1 MNARGF
7 CRNRILLGLVLLF
20 AAVAAH
26 GGTITGRLLDSG
38 GKPLSGSRV
47 VWTAFRDDEELLVEQ
62 TEGTTP
68 AALGEAKTDE
78 AGRFRVA
85 FEKPGVL
92 VALRIVTAG
101 SAEAR
106 MAGPYD
112 SGDTTDL
119 SDVRLPGSAKLSGR
133 IVDDTGK
140 AVALARVTIVGASG
154 GFGEGE
160 VVFLSETKAGADGSF
175 VMVDAPEGSRAISAR
190 AAGFIPMTRFALEER
205 SDERIVMRRGGVVR
219 GTVTDPAGKPAEGA
233 IVTCEDVAART
244 DASGAYLLAGVAHG
258 TRTVETIYKEDF
270 AARNEAVK
278 VPRDAEAQAPLRLA
292 KAAAVA
298 GTVIEESTRR
308 PVAGARISLLNPGRF
323 FGGRRAARLGRTDA
337 RGRFRVGGLGAH
349 HYAVLAW
356 RDGYLPATIPNVAAA
371 LASPGSVAIALQR
384 AATVA
389 GVVSDDKGQPAGGAR
404 VRIQR
409 DPNMRALLRGASLAS
424 VFGQLSAVTGPDG
437 AFLLRGLPAFKGA
450 IIEATKSGFA
460 AARKLGMS
468 WKTGEQVKGV
478 TLALKRGLT
487 ASGKVIDGSN
497 VAIAGAQIHAQKR
510 DLGPGGGRGAL
521 VMRMASGQA
530 DKPDAVSGADGTF
543 TVGSLEEG
551 DYAVSVSRDG
561 YARRTVASLEV
572 KGPDVSKWPPIVL
585 SAGTAVA
592 GSVKSAQGQP
602 VIGAQIFAVG
612 ESAGRPLDASTDGD
626 GRFRIAGLAAD
637 RPIRLMISADG
648 FASVQRNVT
657 PPAEDLA
664 IVLKST
670 GAVRGRVEDAGT
682 KNPITDFTIGRMAG
696 PGAFG
701 GGMQIQVRSGQIGS
715 GDRSFQSAD
724 GTFEL
729 TDVPPGKW
737 TIRASASSYR
747 NADVSGVDVNE
758 GETKEG
764 VVLSLKKGGSL
775 AGRVLDPQK
784 GTGVPNASV
793 TWRAQGG
800 GGMGGFG
807 GVMILG
813 GGGNNATA
821 TDADGRFGFDG
832 LPDGKVTI
840 NASHPDYL
848 EASRDVNP
856 DDQQSVD
863 ITLGTGG
870 SIAGTVVARDQRTP
884 LGAAQVS
891 LNEEGDS
898 TAFANDSTKTD
909 GSGNFSFDHLRA
921 ARYRLTAQST
931 TGNSQPKEVILGD
944 NQAQGGVL
952 LQMISGALV
961 MGTVSGLPAG
971 RLGGVRIFAAAQD
984 YNDSV
989 VTDDNGKFTLKDV
1002 PSPSV
1007 VRLNASTS
1015 FMQGRSTSMTLE
1027 VPAGATELPVEIVFA
1042 GVSRLSGRVTRGG
1055 KPLGGLF
1062 VSAVPEQPGGQGQ
1075 RFSGQTDENG
1085 SYSLDGMSD
1094 GTYQVSV
1101 NGQGVGYRKA
1111 FAVAGDTSGDIA
1123 LPGVALSGSVID
1135 TTTSQP
1141 IEGASVQA
1149 EIGSETQATSIKR
1162 TITDSNGSYSIDD
1175 LDPGNYQVSA
1185 RKSGYQMKTQTLSVA
1200 SDAAQLDFTLQPGA
1214 GVQIRV
1220 VDLQWGLPLKAVNV
1234 LAFAANGTVASQGS
1248 VSLDATGTGEIPSLT
1263 QGRYSIYVFS
1273 DGYASRTLAAVDVPA
1288 PLVTI
1293 VMTPGGRVDVRTAVG
1308 FSGRIVD
1315 ASGSLYLLGAFNLTG
1330 GVSPQPPITTWQH
1343 VAPGSYNLYVQTPGA
1358 EKAYPFSVLEGQITT
1373 VVVQ

>member
-1 MNARGF
+1 F
-7 CRNRILLGLVLLF
+7 V
-20 AAVAAH
+20 
-26 GGTITGRLLDSG
+26 
-38 GKPLSGSRV
+38 
-47 VWTAFRDDEELLVEQ
+47 
-62 TEGTTP
+62 
-68 AALGEAKTDE
+68 
-78 AGRFRVA
+78 
-85 FEKPGVL
+85 
-92 VALRIVTAG
+92 
-101 SAEAR
+101 
-106 MAGPYD
+106 
-112 SGDTTDL
+112 
-119 SDVRLPGSAKLSGR
+119 
-133 IVDDTGK
+133 
-140 AVALARVTIVGASG
+140 
-154 GFGEGE
+154 
-160 VVFLSETKAGADGSF
+160 SETKAGADGSF
-175 VMVDAPEGSRAISAR
+175 AMADAPEGSRAISAR
-190 AAGFIPMTRFALEER
+190 AAGFIPLTRFALEQR
-205 SDERIVMRRGGVVR
+205 SDERIVMRRGGIVR
-219 GTVTDPAGKPAEGA
+219 GTVTDAAGKPAEGA
-233 IVTCEDVAART
+233 IVICDDVAARA
-244 DASGAYLLAGVAHG
+244 DASGVYRLEGVAYG
-258 TRTVETIYKEDF
+258 TRAVETIYKEDF

-278 VPRDAEAQAPLRLA
+278 VLREAEAETPLRLA

-298 GTVIEESTRR
+298 GSVIEESTRK
-308 PVAGARISLLNPGRF
+308 PIAGVRISLLNPGRL
-323 FGGRRAARLGRTDA
+323 FGGRRAARLGHTDA

-349 HYAVLAW
+349 HYTVSAS

-384 AATVA
+384 AATMA

-409 DPNMRALLRGASLAS
+409 DPNMRALLRGASVQS
-424 VFGQLSAVTGPDG
+424 VFGQLTAMTGPDG

-460 AARKLGMS
+460 SARKLGMS

-487 ASGKVIDGSN
+487 ASGKVVDGQN
-497 VAIAGAQIHAQKR
+497 LAVAGAQIYAQKR
-510 DLGPGGGRGAL
+510 DLGPGGGRGGFA
-521 VMRMASGQA
+521 MRVGTGQA
-530 DKPDAVSGADGTF
+530 DKADAVSGADGTF
-543 TVGSLEEG
+543 TVGGLEEG
-551 DYAVSVSRDG
+551 DYAVSVTRDG
-561 YARRTVASLEV
+561 YARKAVTSLEV

-585 SAGTAVA
+585 SAGMAVA
-592 GSVKSAQGQP
+592 GSVKGAQGQP

-637 RPIRLMISADG
+637 RPLRLMISADG
-648 FASVQRNVT
+648 FASAQRNVT
-657 PPAEDLA
+657 PPAEDLS

-670 GAVRGRVEDAGT
+670 GTVRGRVEDAAT

-696 PGAFG
+696 PGGFG
-701 GGMQIQVRSGQIGS
+701 GGMQIQIRNGQVGN
-715 GDRSFQSAD
+715 GDRTFQSAD

-747 NADVSGVDVNE
+747 NADVSGVEVVE

-807 GVMILG
+807 GMMVLG

-821 TDADGRFGFDG
+821 TDADGRFSFDG
-832 LPDGKVTI
+832 LPDGKVTV
-840 NASHPDYL
+840 NASHSDYL

-856 DDQQSVD
+856 DDQPSVD

-870 SIAGTVVARDQRTP
+870 SISGTVVGRDQRTP
-884 LGAAQVS
+884 LGGAQVS

-898 TAFANDSTKTD
+898 TAFANDSAKTD
-909 GSGNFSFDHLRA
+909 GNGNFSFDHLRA
-921 ARYRLTAQST
+921 ARYRLTAQSSA
-931 TGNSQPKEVILGD
+931 GNTQPREVVLGE
-944 NQAQGGVL
+944 NQAQSGVL
-952 LQMISGALV
+952 LTMIAGALV
-961 MGTVSGLPAG
+961 QGTVSGLPAG
-971 RLGGVRIFAAAQD
+971 RVGGVRIFASAQD
-984 YNDSV
+984 YNDNAM
-989 VTDDNGKFTLKDV
+989 TDDNGKFTLKDV

-1027 VPAGATELPVEIVFA
+1027 VPAGATEVPVEIVFA
-1042 GVSRLSGRVTRGG
+1042 GVSRLAGRVTRGG

-1062 VSAVPEQPGGQGQ
+1062 VSAVPEQAGGQGQ

-1085 SYSLDGMSD
+1085 SYSLDGMTD

-1101 NGQGVGYRKA
+1101 NGQGANYRKA
-1111 FAVAGDTSGDIA
+1111 FAVSGDTSGDVV
-1123 LPGVALSGSVID
+1123 LPGVTISGSVID

-1149 EIGSETQATSIKR
+1149 EVGNETQVPSIKR
-1162 TITDSNGSYSIDD
+1162 TLTDSNGSYSIDD
-1175 LDPGNYQVSA
+1175 VDPGNYQVSA
-1185 RKSGYQMKTQTLSVA
+1185 KKSGYQMKTQTLSVS
-1200 SDAAQLDFTLQPGA
+1200 SDTAQLDFTLQPGA

-1220 VDLQWGLPLKAVNV
+1220 VDGQTGLPLKAINA
-1234 LAFAANGTVASQGS
+1234 LAFAANGTVASQGP

-1273 DGYASRTLAAVDVPA
+1273 DGYAPRSFAAVDVPA

-1293 VMTPGGRVDVRTAVG
+1293 VMTPGGRVDVRTAVA

-1315 ASGSLYLLGAFNLTG
+1315 ASGAPYLLGAFSLTG
-1330 GVSPQPPITTWQH
+1330 RVSPSPPITSWQH
-1343 VAPGSYNLYVQTPGA
+1343 VAPGSYNLMVQTSGA
-1358 EKAYPFSVLEGQITT
+1358 EKAYPFTVLEGQITT